1 MIQTVPQTTSC
12 VKGKKE
18 GAEHCTACCH
28 FLHVSEAGTDWDS
41 PRRGP
46 HGASNSAV
54 LCDPGQELEGTS
66 YSLVTLGALHT
77 LPGLKYSLP

>member
-1 MIQTVPQTTSC
+1 M
-12 VKGKKE
+12 
-18 GAEHCTACCH
+18 
-28 FLHVSEAGTDWDS
+28 LS

-77 LPGLKYSLP
+77 LPDLKYSSP